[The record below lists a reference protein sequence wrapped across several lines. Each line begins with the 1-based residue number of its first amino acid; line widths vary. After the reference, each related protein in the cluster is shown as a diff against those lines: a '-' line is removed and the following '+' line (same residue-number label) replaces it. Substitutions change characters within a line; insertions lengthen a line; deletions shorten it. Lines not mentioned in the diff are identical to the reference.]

1 MSKSIPVQSILKI
14 VGEENVISS
23 KAHLISYALDFRLR
37 RLITMIKKFK
47 LENFLPELVVMPE
60 NTEQVSEI
68 MKIAY
73 ENEIPVIPRGA
84 GTSLSGQL
92 IPVKGG
98 IILDFRKMNRILELN
113 LRARHTVLEP
123 GVYYKKLN
131 KILAEKGFWFP
142 PDPGSAELCTIGGM
156 VANNASGLR
165 ACKYGT
171 TKDYV
176 LGLEVVLS
184 DGKIIKTGSKAQKT
198 SSGLNIT
205 DLFVGSE
212 GCLGIITKIIL
223 RTVPKPPHEITGA
236 ASFKQFETA
245 LETAYKVLESG
256 LTPASMEFLD
266 ILTVSAMNV
275 YLPKKLKIP
284 FAKGTLLIR
293 TDGTLQQAEEEMK
306 QILKIC
312 EEAGGQTKIFSSKG
326 AEELWNVRA
335 ALFQLAER
343 ALQTPESPKMSSD
356 RIMDIAV
363 PLDQIPELLSKTRQI
378 AQSYGFTFGSSG
390 HIGDGNVHM
399 RFMFNM
405 DENGIKR
412 ADECEK
418 KIINLALELGGTITA
433 EHGIGLWKSS
443 ILEMEHRNAIEVMR
457 QIKKAL
463 DPKGILNPGKM
474 ALDFIPDIAFLERW
488 L

>member
-1 MSKSIPVQSILKI
+1 MNRTIPVESILKV
-14 VGEENVISS
+14 VGEENVISDR
-23 KAHLISYALDFRLR
+23 AHLISYALDFRLR
-37 RLITMIKKFK
+37 RLITSIKKFK
-47 LENFLPELVVMPE
+47 LDKFIPELVVMPKS
-60 NTEQVSEI
+60 TEQVSEI

-73 ENEIPVIPRGA
+73 ENGIPVIPRGA

-113 LRARHTVLEP
+113 LRARYAVLEP

-131 KILAEKGFWFP
+131 KLLDEKGFWFP
-142 PDPGSAELCTIGGM
+142 PDPGSAEMCTIGGM

-165 ACKYGT
+165 ACRYGT

-184 DGKIIKTGSKAQKT
+184 DGKVIKTGSKAQKT
-198 SSGLNIT
+198 SSGLNLT
-205 DLFVGSE
+205 ALFVGSE

-223 RTVPKPPHEITGA
+223 RVVPKPLYEITGV
-236 ASFKQFETA
+236 ASFKEFETT
-245 LETAYKVLESG
+245 LEAAYKILESG
-256 LTPASMEFLD
+256 LTPASLEFLD
-266 ILTVSAMNV
+266 MLIISAMNV
-275 YLPKKLKIP
+275 YLSKELKLP
-284 FAKGTLLIR
+284 FSKGILLIR
-293 TDGTLQQAEEEMK
+293 TDGTPQQAGEEMK
-306 QILKIC
+306 QIIEIC
-312 EEAGGQTKIFSSKG
+312 KEVGGQTKTYSPKD
-326 AEELWNVRA
+326 AEELWKIRA

-343 ALQTPESPKMSSD
+343 ALQTPKSPKMSSD
-356 RIMDIAV
+356 RILDLVV
-363 PLDQIPELLSKTRQI
+363 PLDKIPEFLLKTKKI
-378 AQSYGFTFGSSG
+378 AQGYGFTFSSSG

-405 DENGIKR
+405 DEDRIKK

-418 KIINLALELGGTITA
+418 KIIRLALELGGTITA
-433 EHGIGLWKSS
+433 EHGIGLWRSG
-443 ILEMEHRNAIEVMR
+443 ILEMEHGKAVEVMR
-457 QIKKAL
+457 QIKRAL

-474 ALDFIPDIAFLERW
+474 ALDFIPDVALLERW